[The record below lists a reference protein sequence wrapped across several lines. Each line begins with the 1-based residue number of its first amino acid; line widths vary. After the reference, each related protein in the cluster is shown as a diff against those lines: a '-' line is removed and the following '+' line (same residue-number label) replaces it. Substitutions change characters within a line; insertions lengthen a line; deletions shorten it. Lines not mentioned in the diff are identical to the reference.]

1 MSDEHEEQREEMRK
15 IGRLQPFDNVVK
27 RIEFSSLPKQD
38 KENLLKFIT
47 HFRQMEFNVGDI
59 DLVERLYKE
68 KKFNPPYWLKEIVE
82 IFTGLGIFTF
92 KSYNLKEFTSST
104 AKGSPRWDRVPTIE
118 YDALGRAGYAT
129 EMQYLKTNLYD
140 LFPVLQDSNGG
151 GKLAINGKDH
161 TDRSIYEFD
170 IRDIW
175 DAYSEGGPRKV
186 LEVPVRVFDS
196 YTEMLAN
203 ISRVMIDGVV
213 YEAQEN

>member
-1 MSDEHEEQREEMRK
+1 MSDEYEEQREEMRK
-15 IGRLQPFDNVVK
+15 IGRLQTHLSVIDRIKKSDLIDLDKVNLTIFVK
-27 RIEFSSLPKQD
+27 NFS
-38 KENLLKFIT
+38 
-47 HFRQMEFNVGDI
+47 QMEFNIGSRDMI
-59 DLVERLYKE
+59 EQLYAT
-68 KKFNPPYWLKEIVE
+68 KKFTPPYWMSDLVIIVAG
-82 IFTGLGIFTF
+82 IGIFQYVLYSF
-92 KSYNLKEFTSST
+92 KGFSSQR
-104 AKGSPRWDRVPTIE
+104 ADASPRHDRVSSIYYSGQGT
-118 YDALGRAGYAT
+118 YGYAT
-129 EMQYLKTNLYD
+129 EKEYLKTDLYD
-140 LFPVLQDSNGG
+140 LFPILRDNDGG
-151 GKLAINGKDH
+151 SCLAINGKDH